1 MQLASTPREP
11 RLSRAAVIGLL
22 YGALGGLAIIWGQFR
37 HQPNIYI
44 YEPHRTSF
52 WLWAGPF
59 VGLAFGLAMVFLSR
73 LATHSMEWARVL
85 HQEFHAV
92 VHELSSKEMFILA
105 AASSVGE
112 ELFFRGAMLPATG
125 LLTSSV
131 LFSLMHVRGQWRFLP
146 WTIMS
151 FIMGLAMG
159 VLHMKTGN
167 LGAPIVA
174 HFTINFLNLNYI
186 AKTELRA

>member
-22 YGALGGLAIIWGQFR
+22 YGALAGVAIIWGQFR
-37 HQPNIYI
+37 HQPNIYE
-44 YEPHRTSF
+44 YGPRQSL

-73 LATHSMEWARVL
+73 LLTHSWEWARVL

-92 VHELSSKEMFILA
+92 VHELSSKEIFILA

-112 ELFFRGAMLPATG
+112 EMFFRGAMLPAIG
-125 LLTSSV
+125 LWSSSA
-131 LFSLMHVRGQWRFLP
+131 LFAAMHVRAQWRFLP

-159 VLHMKTGN
+159 LMHMKTGN
-167 LGAPIVA
+167 LGGPIVA